1 MAYVGRVFM
10 SEKRVFT
17 LLLIILKCVCV
28 KPRDFLTFC
37 ITAPCL
43 VFFLFCFP
51 ACLFWC
57 SALKSLPSSAHKT
70 LRVFHYFVRFF
81 FNTLR
86 PRPPPIL
93 PVPHTPNPA
102 GVGVSWQRLCKG
114 RISLRVL
121 DKTHLWGI
129 IAFGL
134 LFLMFWRYSKCAVS
148 IELDYISAQGG

>member
-1 MAYVGRVFM
+1 M
-10 SEKRVFT
+10 SGTRVFT

-57 SALKSLPSSAHKT
+57 SVLKSLPSSAHKT

-93 PVPHTPNPA
+93 PVPHTPNPVFA
-102 GVGVSWQRLCKG
+102 ASCGGFHQPLRHSFFVFSTASRPPPPPFLLLGLASVGNDSVKDAS
-114 RISLRVL
+114 
-121 DKTHLWGI
+121 
-129 IAFGL
+129 
-134 LFLMFWRYSKCAVS
+134 RYVC
-148 IELDYISAQGG
+148 